1 MSVNKL
7 EHNFRPSGRDVVRCK
22 QTGNI
27 TELMWIEKRNSR
39 MYIRKVDADH
49 YIDLREEPNP
59 ETGECILHEFNR
71 SENRA
76 QNKAGVA
83 KSLALGRDLLNTNI
97 VDVDFCRWVTL
108 TYAENMTD
116 PKRLYE
122 DFKNFNKRLRYKLG
136 EKYEYIVAMEPQG
149 RGAWHAHF
157 VMIFDHKAPYI
168 PNAELA
174 EIWGH
179 GFVKV
184 KRLDNVDNVGAY
196 LTAYLGDMD
205 LQEAID
211 TKQIK
216 LPARCNAENV
226 SGEGIKEVEVEI
238 DGETVKKKYIKGGRL
253 HMYPPKFNIFRYS
266 RGIKKPTVELMNA
279 DKAEKKVSADT
290 LTFEKTLKITNGKDF
305 ESILNSRYYNS
316 KREKSQECTAVVK
329 K

>member
-7 EHNFRPSGRDVVRCK
+7 EHNLRPSGRDIVRCK

-149 RGAWHAHF
+149 RGAWHAHV

-305 ESILNSRYYNS
+305 ESILNYRYYNS

>member
-7 EHNFRPSGRDVVRCK
+7 EHNLRPSGRDIVRCK

-149 RGAWHAHF
+149 RGAWHAHV

-168 PNAELA
+168 PNVELA

-305 ESILNSRYYNS
+305 ESILNYRYYNS
-316 KREKSQECTAVVK
+316 KREKSQECIAVVK

>member
-1 MSVNKL
+1 MSVNRL
-7 EHNFRPSGRDVVRCK
+7 ENNYRPSGRELVRVK
-22 QTGNI
+22 QTGNV
-27 TELMWIEKRNSR
+27 TELMWIEKRNSK

-97 VDVDFCRWVTL
+97 VDVECCRWVTL

-122 DFKNFNKRLRYKLG
+122 DFKKFNMRLRYHLG

-149 RGAWHAHF
+149 RGAWHAHV
-157 VMIFDHKAPYI
+157 VMIFDHKAPFI
-168 PNAELA
+168 PNHELA
-174 EIWGH
+174 DIWGH
-179 GFVKV
+179 GFVTI
-184 KRLDNVDNVGAY
+184 KRLDDVDNVGAY

-211 TKQIK
+211 NKQLR
-216 LPARCNAENV
+216 LPAGCTADNIV
-226 SGEGIKEVEVEI
+226 GEGIKEVEVDV
-238 DGETVKKKYIKGGRL
+238 DGEKIKKKYIKGGRL

-266 RGIKKPTVELMNA
+266 RGIKKPVVELMNA

-290 LTFEKTLKITNGKDF
+290 LTFEKTLKITNGDDF
-305 ESILNSRYYNS
+305 ETLLNYRYYNS
-316 KREKSQECTAVVK
+316 KREKCQDDKPVEK

>member
-122 DFKNFNKRLRYKLG
+122 DFKKFNMRLRYKLG

-149 RGAWHAHF
+149 RGAWHAHVVF
-157 VMIFDHKAPYI
+157 IFDHKAPYI

-305 ESILNSRYYNS
+305 ESILNYRYYNS
-316 KREKSQECTAVVK
+316 KREKSQECIAVVK

>member
-1 MSVNKL
+1 MNVNRL
-7 EHNFRPSGRDVVRCK
+7 ENNYRPSGRDVVRVK
-22 QTGNI
+22 ETGNI
-27 TELMWIEKRNSR
+27 TEIMWIEKRNSR

-97 VDVDFCRWVTL
+97 TDVERCRWVTL

-149 RGAWHAHF
+149 RGAWHAHV
-157 VMIFDHKAPYI
+157 VMIFSHKAPFI
-168 PNAELA
+168 PNHELA

-196 LTAYLGDMD
+196 LTAYLGDLD
-205 LQEAID
+205 LADVENG
-211 TKQIK
+211 
-216 LPARCNAENV
+216 NAEVPN
-226 SGEGIKEVEVEI
+226 GYHEIKVVEVE
-238 DGETVKKKYIKGGRL
+238 DEQGEKLEKKYIKGGRL
-253 HMYPPKFNIFRYS
+253 HLYPPKFNIFRYS
-266 RGIKKPTVELMNA
+266 RGIKQPIVELMSA

-290 LTFEKTLKITNGKDF
+290 LTFEKTLKISNGEAF
-305 ESILNSRYYNS
+305 ESILNYRYYNA
-316 KREKSQECTAVVK
+316 KREKSQDSEK
-329 K
+329 

>member
-7 EHNFRPSGRDVVRCK
+7 EHNLRPSGRDVVRCK

-149 RGAWHAHF
+149 RGAWHAH
-157 VMIFDHKAPYI
+157 VVLIFDHKAPYI

-211 TKQIK
+211 TKRIK

-305 ESILNSRYYNS
+305 ESILNYRYYNS

>member
-7 EHNFRPSGRDVVRCK
+7 EHNLRPSGRDVVRCK

-149 RGAWHAHF
+149 RGAWHAH
-157 VMIFDHKAPYI
+157 VVLIFDHKAPYI

-305 ESILNSRYYNS
+305 ESILNYRYYNS

>member
-1 MSVNKL
+1 MSVNRL
-7 EHNFRPSGRDVVRCK
+7 ENNYRPSGRELVRVK
-22 QTGNI
+22 QTGNV
-27 TELMWIEKRNSR
+27 TELMWIEKRNSK

-97 VDVDFCRWVTL
+97 VDVECCRWVTL

-149 RGAWHAHF
+149 RGAWHAHV
-157 VMIFDHKAPYI
+157 VMIFEHKAPFI
-168 PNAELA
+168 PNHELA

-179 GFVKV
+179 GFVTI
-184 KRLDNVDNVGAY
+184 KRLDDVDNVGAY
-196 LTAYLGDMD
+196 LTAYLGDLD
-205 LQEAID
+205 L
-211 TKQIK
+211 
-216 LPARCNAENV
+216 
-226 SGEGIKEVEVEI
+226 SEVEQGKAEVPTGYHDI
-238 DGETVKKKYIKGGRL
+238 KIVQVDSDDGKTLEKKYIKGGRL
-253 HMYPPKFNIFRYS
+253 YMYPPKFNIFRYS

-290 LTFEKTLKITNGKDF
+290 LTFEKTLKITNGDDF
-305 ESILNSRYYNS
+305 ETLLNYRYYNS
-316 KREKSQECTAVVK
+316 KRHKCQDMK
-329 K
+329 

>member
-7 EHNFRPSGRDVVRCK
+7 EHNLRPSGRDIVRCK

-149 RGAWHAHF
+149 RGAWHAHV

-266 RGIKKPTVELMNA
+266 RGIKKPTVDLMNA

-305 ESILNSRYYNS
+305 ESILNYRYYNS